1 MYLPHPRWRFLQCYD
16 IKLASRRLCLAMV
29 VCTVPIADPGTES
42 CHKSTFHFPLSE
54 QRMSPLYSSGNA
66 TRSLAVVIV
75 GSCREEP
82 TFMQGLTHSDEKI
95 QSDPDVR
102 RMSACRLG
110 KLIDFVS

>member
-1 MYLPHPRWRFLQCYD
+1 
-16 IKLASRRLCLAMV
+16 
-29 VCTVPIADPGTES
+29 
-42 CHKSTFHFPLSE
+42 
-54 QRMSPLYSSGNA
+54 MSPLYSSGNPTQRA
-66 TRSLAVVIV
+66 RSLAMVIV

-82 TFMQGLTHSDEKI
+82 TFMQDLTHSDEKI